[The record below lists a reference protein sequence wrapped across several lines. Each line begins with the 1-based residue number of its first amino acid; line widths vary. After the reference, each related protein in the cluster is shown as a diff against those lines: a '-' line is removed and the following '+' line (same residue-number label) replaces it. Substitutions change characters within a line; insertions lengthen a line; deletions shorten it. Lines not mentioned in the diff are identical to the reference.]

1 MVVVKVEVVVM
12 VELISMESG
21 RGGTY
26 ATVTRM
32 STSAAATTYEVSS
45 MAETYIYMSHRATVQ
60 YSTVRYLCGVCEFG
74 LAMTH

>member
-1 MVVVKVEVVVM
+1 
-12 VELISMESG
+12 MESG

-45 MAETYIYMSHRATVQ
+45 MAEELQ
-60 YSTVRYLCGVCEFG
+60 YSTAQCGTYVEFASYN
-74 LAMTH
+74 LVWP